1 MSYTAKQILD
11 LQSELVNDPLTKGYS
26 GMTDQLVADS
36 LLDKTR
42 ERNRESMTRQ
52 EIYEKI
58 EPSALDGLTNLEL
71 AQINLALSDAVDPF
85 GNAVQVFK
93 NVFGDPS
100 ATVTALAAARK
111 ESISRLTE
119 IGLSDIENISLVGWI
134 AELRAA

>member
-1 MSYTAKQILD
+1 MSYTVKQISD
-11 LQSELVNDPLTKGYS
+11 LRSELVNDPLTKGYS

-93 NVFGDPS
+93 NVFGDSSP
-100 ATVTALAAARK
+100 TVSALATARK

>member
-1 MSYTAKQILD
+1 MSYTAKQISD
-11 LQSELVNDPLTKGYS
+11 LQSEIVNDPLTKGYS

-36 LLDKTR
+36 LLDKTP
-42 ERNRESMTRQ
+42 ERNRKSMTRQ
-52 EIYEKI
+52 EIYERI
-58 EPSALDGLTNLEL
+58 ESSALAGLTNVEL
-71 AQINLALSDAVDPF
+71 AQINLALSDEVDPF

-93 NVFGDPS
+93 NVFGDSSP
-100 ATVTALAAARK
+100 TVSALATARK

>member
-1 MSYTAKQILD
+1 MPYTAKQISD
-11 LQSELVNDPLTKGYS
+11 LQDELVNDPLTRGYS

-58 EPSALDGLTNLEL
+58 APSALAGLSNLEL
-71 AQINLALSDAVDPF
+71 AQINLALSDTVDPF

-93 NVFGDPS
+93 NVFGGQS

>member
-1 MSYTAKQILD
+1 MPYTAKQILD
-11 LQSELVNDPLTKGYS
+11 LQSEIVNDPLTRGYS

-36 LLDKTR
+36 LLDKTQ
-42 ERNRESMTRQ
+42 ERNRKSMTRQ
-52 EIYEKI
+52 EIYERI
-58 EPSALDGLTNLEL
+58 ESSALAGLTNVEL
-71 AQINLALSDAVDPF
+71 AQINLALSDEVDPF

-93 NVFGDPS
+93 NVFGDSSP
-100 ATVTALAAARK
+100 TVSALAAARK